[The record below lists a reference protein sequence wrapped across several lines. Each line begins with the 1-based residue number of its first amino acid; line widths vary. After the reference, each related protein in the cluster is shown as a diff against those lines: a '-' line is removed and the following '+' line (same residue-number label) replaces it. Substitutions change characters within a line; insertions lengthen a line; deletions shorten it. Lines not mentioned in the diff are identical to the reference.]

1 MTVSGITPMA
11 DPARFAHI
19 PEVRLGRGVEIH
31 PSAQFGALCRL
42 ELGDHT
48 YIGPGVR
55 VWGGGEFAVGDYAK
69 IHQNTSVCA
78 KRHVRLGHCAWVG
91 ENTHLDGTG
100 GLTAGDFLGVG
111 IGSGL
116 YSHVRQGDV
125 LEGCNFE
132 RDAEL
137 VIGHDVCF
145 IGSAWVSPVRCG
157 DKSMALLGSVITRD
171 MEPNHLYSGN
181 PAEDITAKR
190 PLIKPYSPPSVERK
204 VELLGQ
210 FFEEY
215 FSRVNPAADRDR
227 ARIVTD
233 FPVHPDPAVTYY
245 NVATREY
252 TKTLHPGEVALN
264 RWLFGYKAKFRP
276 AHIQPTGTP

>member
-1 MTVSGITPMA
+1 MTPELA
-11 DPARFAHI
+11 ARLAHI
-19 PEVRLGRGVEIH
+19 PAVRLGAGVEIH
-31 PSAQFGALCRL
+31 PSAVLGPLARL

-48 YIGPGVR
+48 SIGPGVR
-55 VWGGGEFAVGDYAK
+55 AWGGGELVVGDYAK
-69 IHQNTSVCA
+69 IHNNTSICA
-78 KRHVRLGHCAWVG
+78 KRHVRLGHCAWIG

-132 RDAEL
+132 RDQEL

-145 IGSAWVSPVRCG
+145 IGTAHVSPVTCG
-157 DKSMALLGSVITRD
+157 DKSMALLGAVITRD
-171 MEPNHLYSGN
+171 MLPNHLYAGN

-190 PLIKPYSPPSVERK
+190 PLLKPYSAITPERK
-204 VELLGQ
+204 REMLAGWLD
-210 FFEEY
+210 EY
-215 FSRVNPAADRDR
+215 FTRVAPPGADRDR
-227 ARIVTD
+227 ARVVTD
-233 FPVHPDPAVTYY
+233 FPAEPEAGVTYY

-264 RWLFGYKAKFRP
+264 RWLFGFRAKFRP
-276 AHIQPTGTP
+276 RAPAQKETP